1 MRPPVTS
8 LVILRRLATG
18 LAAAGLAAC
27 LATLVAMPVSATEA
41 RPTGPVPVA
50 ALPVV
55 NPADPGEHLPSQGRS
70 LFEELFAVRRGA
82 AAEIEVPF
90 PFAALLAR
98 IDSQLQ
104 RDPASP
110 LPPAKRVLIPLG
122 RSLQRTA
129 AAPDYFAY
137 PRVLV
142 AVDSPPLAAGMP
154 LLKDRLYIG
163 YQEQSA
169 VIEIISYNEA
179 AGRFEFQLLKDY
191 RAGAKPRLVYAN
203 RSICFACHQNGSPIF
218 SRALWDETNANAQV
232 AATLLASAQSYYG
245 IPPDRGIDVPYA
257 IDNASERANGF
268 ALTQLL
274 WRAGCG
280 GHSAEAQGCRAG
292 LFAAALRHALSSGQT
307 WTADARFMQ
316 AVDKPL
322 REQARRRWPGGL
334 SAGNPDIPNRNPL
347 QAVNGWPAESAARAA
362 LAAVPAR
369 FDPLLP
375 RSAGALWR
383 PHAPDALRQLVAGL
397 AEFVADSDRRQL
409 ESALARLAPPDAER
423 FGVPCRIDTR
433 VAARWSLRCSATGG
447 TLLAGTLSVPAGR
460 ASGGRLTRLT
470 LPGGTALNNLELTLV
485 GTGTAAGATL
495 SPQADGLPVRNAAA
509 DVISSI
515 EIRRSEANA
524 GDGWVDGEA
533 ILEVRPDFAIVQQ
546 AIDRL
551 AAGPQAAILF
561 GPAPFPRQSLFS
573 ALFAEL
579 GTPAAAPC
587 CEAAEYLPP
596 AQLEV
601 AAVAPGQAPSSAGDP
616 LLRSFQPYCAACHQ
630 TAETF
635 PPNFLQGSPPE
646 VDASLRHCAP
656 RLYVRLAMAD
666 IAPAQRAKTPMPPE
680 SMLPAFASDAQ
691 AWRSSPV
698 RAALLAQVTQWL
710 RAETGQTPQLETLL
724 AAGYEA
730 LRPCL
735 PAH

>member
-1 MRPPVTS
+1 MRLPAMS
-8 LVILRRLATG
+8 LALLRCFGVG
-18 LAAAGLAAC
+18 LAAII
-27 LATLVAMPVSATEA
+27 AMPVLATEA
-41 RPTGPVPVA
+41 RSAVEVAA

-82 AAEIEVPF
+82 SAEIEVPF
-90 PFAALLAR
+90 PFEALLAR
-98 IDSQLQ
+98 IDSQLL

-142 AVDSPPLAAGMP
+142 AVDRPPVAAGVP

-191 RAGAKPRLVYAN
+191 RAGSKPRLVYAN

-218 SRALWDETNANAQV
+218 SRALWDETNANAKV
-232 AATLLASAQSYYG
+232 AATLLASGRSFYG
-245 IPPDRGIDVPYA
+245 IPADRGIDVPYA
-257 IDNASERANGF
+257 IDNASERANRF
-268 ALTQLL
+268 ALTQRL
-274 WRAGCG
+274 WRQGCG
-280 GHSAEAQGCRAG
+280 GHSAAAQACRAG
-292 LFAAALRHALSSGQT
+292 LFAAALRHALSGGQT
-307 WTADARFMQ
+307 WTPDARFTQ

-347 QAVNGWPAESAARAA
+347 QAVDSWPAESAARAA
-362 LAAVPAR
+362 VAAVPAR

-375 RSAGALWR
+375 RPAGALWR
-383 PHAPDALRQLVAGL
+383 PDAADALRQLVAGL
-397 AEFVADSDRRQL
+397 AEFVADSDRRHL
-409 ESALARLAPPDAER
+409 ESALARLTPAAAER
-423 FGVPCRIDTR
+423 LSVPCRIDSK
-433 VAARWSLRCSATGG
+433 VASRWSLRCTAAGG
-447 TLLAGTLSVPAGR
+447 SLLAGTLSMQAGKP
-460 ASGGRLTRLT
+460 SGGRLARLT
-470 LPGGTALNNLELTLV
+470 LPDGTALNGVDLTILGEATPSGATLLPQV
-485 GTGTAAGATL
+485 GGLPARTAAGSAIGTIRIRRNAGAGGVGVDA
-495 SPQADGLPVRNAAA
+495 ADGEVT
-509 DVISSI
+509 
-515 EIRRSEANA
+515 
-524 GDGWVDGEA
+524 
-533 ILEVRPDFAIVQQ
+533 LEFRQDFSVVQQ
-546 AIDRL
+546 SIDRL
-551 AAGPQAAILF
+551 AAGRDAANLF
-561 GPAPFPRQSLFS
+561 GPMPFPRERLFA
-573 ALFAEL
+573 ALLAEL
-579 GTPAAAPC
+579 GMPAAPVC
-587 CEAAEYLPP
+587 CEAAEHLPP

-601 AAVAPGQAPSSAGDP
+601 AAVAPGQTPSGAGDP

-635 PPNFLQGSPPE
+635 PPNFLQGSPAE

-656 RLYVRLAMAD
+656 RLYVRLAMVD

-710 RAETGQTPQLETLL
+710 RAETGQPPQLETLL

>member
-1 MRPPVTS
+1 MRLPATA
-8 LVILRRLATG
+8 LAILRHLGVG
-18 LAAAGLAAC
+18 LAAGLAAI
-27 LATLVAMPVSATEA
+27 VVRPVLATEA
-41 RPTGPVPVA
+41 RSTGAEQVA

-82 AAEIEVPF
+82 AAGIDVPF

-129 AAPDYFAY
+129 AAPEFFAY

-142 AVDSPPLAAGMP
+142 AVDSPPVAAGVP
-154 LLKDRLYIG
+154 LLKDRLYLG

-191 RAGAKPRLVYAN
+191 RAGGKPRLVYAN

-218 SRALWDETNANAQV
+218 SRALWDETNANAKV
-232 AATLLASAQSYYG
+232 AATLLASGQSFHG
-245 IPPDRGIDVPYA
+245 IPPERGIDVPYA

-274 WRAGCG
+274 WRAGCSG
-280 GHSAEAQGCRAG
+280 NTAEAQGCRAG
-292 LFAAALRHALSSGQT
+292 LFAAALRYALSGGQT
-307 WTADARFMQ
+307 WTPDARFMQ
-316 AVDKPL
+316 AVGKPL

-334 SAGNPDIPNRNPL
+334 TAGNPDIPNRNPL
-347 QAVNGWPAESAARAA
+347 QAVNSWPADSAARMAFSE
-362 LAAVPAR
+362 VPAR
-369 FDPLLP
+369 FDPLLARP
-375 RSAGALWR
+375 AGALWR
-383 PHAPDALRQLVAGL
+383 PDAPDALRQLVAGL
-397 AEFVADSDRRQL
+397 AEFVADPDRRQL
-409 ESALARLAPPDAER
+409 ESALTGLAPSAAQR
-423 FGVPCRIDTR
+423 LSVPCRIDTR
-433 VAARWSLRCSATGG
+433 VASRWSLRCTAAGG
-447 TLLAGTLSVPAGR
+447 SLLAGTLSVQGGR
-460 ASGGRLTRLT
+460 PRGGRLTRLA
-470 LPGGTALNNLELTLV
+470 LPDGTALNNLELTLI
-485 GTGTAAGATL
+485 GSATEARATL
-495 SPQADGLPVRNAAA
+495 SPQADGLPARNAAA
-509 DVISSI
+509 DAIASI
-515 EIRRSEANA
+515 EIRRGEAKA
-524 GDGWVDGEA
+524 SDGRVNEQVDGEA
-533 ILEVRPDFAIVQQ
+533 TLEIRPDFAIVQQ

-551 AAGPQAAILF
+551 VSGPQAASLF
-561 GPAPFPRQSLFS
+561 GPLPFPRRALFS

-579 GTPAAAPC
+579 GVPAVAPC
-587 CEAAEYLPP
+587 CEVAEHLPP

-601 AAVAPGQAPSSAGDP
+601 AAVAPGQTPSSAADP

-635 PPNFLQGSPPE
+635 PPNFLQGTAAE
-646 VDASLRHCAP
+646 VGARLRHCAP

-666 IAPAQRAKTPMPPE
+666 MPPAQRAKTPMPPE
-680 SMLPAFASDAQ
+680 SMLPAFASDPQ
-691 AWRSSPV
+691 AWRNSPV
-698 RAALLAQVTQWL
+698 RTALLAQVTQWL
-710 RAETGQTPQLETLL
+710 RAETGQAPQLETLL

>member
-1 MRPPVTS
+1 MRLPATS
-8 LVILRRLATG
+8 LAILRRLAAG
-18 LAAAGLAAC
+18 LAAGLAA
-27 LATLVAMPVSATEA
+27 LVAMPVLATEA
-41 RPTGPVPVA
+41 RPTGAVPVA

-70 LFEELFAVRRGA
+70 LFEQLFAVRRGA
-82 AAEIEVPF
+82 SAEIEVPF
-90 PFAALLAR
+90 PFEALLAR

-142 AVDSPPLAAGMP
+142 AVDSPPVAAGMP

-191 RAGAKPRLVYAN
+191 HAGSKPRLVYAN

-218 SRALWDETNANAQV
+218 SRALWDETNANAKV
-232 AATLLASAQSYYG
+232 AATLLASGRSFYG
-245 IPPDRGIDVPYA
+245 ISPDRGIDVPYA

-280 GHSAEAQGCRAG
+280 GNSAAAQGCRAG
-292 LFAAALRHALSSGQT
+292 LFAAALRHALSGGQT
-307 WTADARFMQ
+307 WTPDARFMQ
-316 AVDKPL
+316 AVDKRL

-347 QAVNGWPAESAARAA
+347 QAVDSWPADSAARAA
-362 LAAVPAR
+362 VAAVPAR

-375 RSAGALWR
+375 RPAGALWR
-383 PHAPDALRQLVAGL
+383 PDAADALRQLVAGL

-409 ESALARLAPPDAER
+409 ESALARLAPAVTER
-423 FGVPCRIDTR
+423 LSVSCRIDSK
-433 VAARWSLRCSATGG
+433 VASRWSLRCTAAGG
-447 TLLAGTLSVPAGR
+447 SLLAGTLSMQAGKP
-460 ASGGRLTRLT
+460 SGGRLARLT
-470 LPGGTALNNLELTLV
+470 LPAGTALNGVDLTLLGEATPSGATLLPQV
-485 GTGTAAGATL
+485 GGLPARTAAGSAIG
-495 SPQADGLPVRNAAA
+495 SIGIRRNAGGGVGVDGADGEVTL
-509 DVISSI
+509 
-515 EIRRSEANA
+515 EIRH
-524 GDGWVDGEA
+524 
-533 ILEVRPDFAIVQQ
+533 DFSVVQQ

-551 AAGPQAAILF
+551 AAGRDAANLF
-561 GPAPFPRQSLFS
+561 GPMPFPRERLFA
-573 ALFAEL
+573 ALLAEL
-579 GTPAAAPC
+579 GMPAAPAC
-587 CEAAEYLPP
+587 CAAAEHLPP

-601 AAVAPGQAPSSAGDP
+601 AAVAPGQTPSSAGDP

-635 PPNFLQGSPPE
+635 PPNFLQGSPAE
-646 VDASLRHCAP
+646 VDARLRHCAP

-666 IAPAQRAKTPMPPE
+666 IPPAQRAKTPMPPE

-710 RAETGQTPQLETLL
+710 RAETGQSPQLETLL